1 MQRRAGLREACQR
14 SKDARLTL
22 DEPDKQ
28 RAPREVQRDLVGAIL
43 ELARKRFDRGDDKE
57 RVRELLSL
65 RRVRP
70 VAKPIH
76 AWIDRNREYR
86 RIVPCRSKRGM
97 TVTRADVDDD
107 AGEGGGQSIDLTDVN
122 LAETAPNK
130 NAHDAN
136 LS

>member
-1 MQRRAGLREACQR
+1 
-14 SKDARLTL
+14 
-22 DEPDKQ
+22 
-28 RAPREVQRDLVGAIL
+28 
-43 ELARKRFDRGDDKE
+43 
-57 RVRELLSL
+57 
-65 RRVRP
+65 
-70 VAKPIH
+70 
-76 AWIDRNREYR
+76 
-86 RIVPCRSKRGM
+86 M